1 MAPHIPGPLYH
12 RQNGSSGLPML
23 FIHSTPDDHRLWMFQ
38 TAHFSNWY
46 RTIAVDLAG
55 YGRSA
60 APQKGVRV
68 RDQAEACWDVI
79 DSISKEGI
87 IIQGNSLGS
96 FVALHMA
103 NQRPHQTRAL
113 ILSGCGYLPTRE
125 AMIRWKQRYSDEGL
139 SLRRKQILDHFSPA
153 SQEKPLTQYYAD
165 MVSELSNVGTLDSII
180 AMNQALSDPDPETF
194 FETIQTPTLII
205 SGTADRN
212 HPAAFELQRR
222 IRGSEIRSI
231 DGAGHSS
238 NIESPKEF
246 DDYCIAF
253 LAKRDL
259 YPCTTG

>member
-1 MAPHIPGPLYH
+1 LGVAKHIPGPLYFE
-12 RQNGSSGLPML
+12 RQGAAGTPML

-68 RDQAEACWDVI
+68 ADQAEACWEVLDTVAP
-79 DSISKEGI
+79 ETGA

-103 NQRPHQTRAL
+103 RLRPARTRAL

-125 AMIRWKQRYSDEGL
+125 PMIRWKERYETEGL
-139 SLRRKQILDHFSPA
+139 GLRHGQVLDHFSPA
-153 SQEKPLTQYYAD
+153 AQQQPLVQHYAR
-165 MVSELSNVGTLDSII
+165 MVADLSNEGTLASII
-180 AMNQALSDPDPETF
+180 AMNAALSEPDPDSLLETVSA
-194 FETIQTPTLII
+194 PTLVI

-212 HPAAFELQRR
+212 HASAFELARR
-222 IRGSEIRSI
+222 IPGGRIVSI
-231 DGAGHSS
+231 EGAGHSS
-238 NIESPKEF
+238 NFEAPWAF
-246 DDYCIAF
+246 DQYCIEF
-253 LAKRDL
+253 LAEHGL
-259 YPCTTG
+259 HPA